1 MVCVRSITDAV
12 RFAAAF
18 VGEGATAEAA
28 KTVAPVMTA
37 RRDSTRCI
45 ACWQP
50 GTHIG
55 NLPGGALSDVESV
68 HTGREVQ

>member
-1 MVCVRSITDAV
+1 MQC

-18 VGEGATAEAA
+18 AAEGATAEAA

-37 RRDSTRCI
+37 RRDSTRRI

-55 NLPGGALSDVESV
+55 TSLVGALSDVESV